1 MQRQNKSR
9 DGMTWSSPQDFF
21 YSYLKSNYNMA
32 SGISVIRVWVGVRGA
47 SFFKR
52 ALKYKRC
59 IGNSKMKQ
67 VWTHSTSHPTCTQ
80 ANISPSTFAWL
91 SMVLLLH
98 ILQGWRV
105 GSSTFRRG
113 AFEEWQNVQPNAYI
127 LYCSLLGCMLA
138 SITGFCDKSVYRM
151 LSCPCIVWA
160 WHCRVL
166 SDFIA
171 VVDPSV
177 AGCFYVVYITTL
189 VNRFR
194 CFQALQAS
202 CPSACLERFS
212 HLFLLHIW
220 KVLMF
225 EPLLGHVNPQTVSS
239 HMDVV
244 HLEWCCCIFPMIHP
258 NASGPF
264 CSTCR
269 HGVWEVCCSWSRM
282 ELESSLTRWAYWLA
296 SFARRIDRMTCAMD
310 ARVFVGSFVSLFN

>member
-32 SGISVIRVWVGVRGA
+32 SRISVIRVWVGVRGA

-91 SMVLLLH
+91 SMALLLH
-98 ILQGWRV
+98 ILQGRRV

-138 SITGFCDKSVYRM
+138 NITGFCDKSVYRM
-151 LSCPCIVWA
+151 VSCPCIVWA

-189 VNRFR
+189 MKIVSDVSKHCKHLALAPVWNAFHIYFFYIFGRFW
-194 CFQALQAS
+194 
-202 CPSACLERFS
+202 CLN
-212 HLFLLHIW
+212 H
-220 KVLMF
+220 
-225 EPLLGHVNPQTVSS
+225 
-239 HMDVV
+239 
-244 HLEWCCCIFPMIHP
+244 
-258 NASGPF
+258 
-264 CSTCR
+264 
-269 HGVWEVCCSWSRM
+269 
-282 ELESSLTRWAYWLA
+282 YWG
-296 SFARRIDRMTCAMD
+296 M
-310 ARVFVGSFVSLFN
+310 

>member
-1 MQRQNKSR
+1 MHPSQHISINFCLVVDGFVAPHPAGSKSWKFNFQKR
-9 DGMTWSSPQDFF
+9 CVWRVAKCSTKRIYSLLQLAGLYARKHYRFLWQICLPNGVLSMHRLGVALPGAQWF
-21 YSYLKSNYNMA
+21 YSSC
-32 SGISVIRVWVGVRGA
+32 GPISCRL
-47 SFFKR
+47 F
-52 ALKYKRC
+52 LCC
-59 IGNSKMKQ
+59 IHNN
-67 VWTHSTSHPTCTQ
+67 TY
-80 ANISPSTFAWL
+80 
-91 SMVLLLH
+91 
-98 ILQGWRV
+98 
-105 GSSTFRRG
+105 
-113 AFEEWQNVQPNAYI
+113 E
-127 LYCSLLGCMLA
+127 
-138 SITGFCDKSVYRM
+138 D
-151 LSCPCIVWA
+151 
-160 WHCRVL
+160 
-166 SDFIA
+166 
-171 VVDPSV
+171 
-177 AGCFYVVYITTL
+177 
-189 VNRFR
+189 RFR

-258 NASGPF
+258 HASGPF

-296 SFARRIDRMTCAMD
+296 SFARRIDRMTCTMD